1 MSRWSKAQVTE
12 YLIYTIKTIWPLLA
26 LFGVTVLLWVL
37 FFQGVL

>member
-26 LFGVTVLLWVL
+26 MGAVFALVWYLW
-37 FFQGVL
+37 